1 MSDLTAKYE
10 APWWLPSRSS
20 WVKPEH
26 HVMVWCGEA
35 HAHVDL
41 GPMFWTDS
49 PRRDFPHIVLG
60 YQDEEPSQPEIH
72 DADSLADWARL
83 LAWLNA
89 QPWPD
94 WSLPGVEQR

>member
-1 MSDLTAKYE
+1 
-10 APWWLPSRSS
+10 
-20 WVKPEH
+20 
-26 HVMVWCGEA
+26 MVWCGEA

-72 DADSLADWARL
+72 DADSLAEPARMESI
-83 LAWLNA
+83 WVV
-89 QPWPD
+89 PVF
-94 WSLPGVEQR
+94 SLDVFPTVPLSSDVCPKRKRNPTPSGCA